1 MTTILETNRLVIR
14 QFTFDDTAFVIELL
28 NSAGWLKFIGDRHV
42 KTEEDAKNYLLNGP
56 MKSYQEHG
64 FGLSLVELKSDKTPI
79 GMCGLLK
86 RDFLENPDIGYAFL
100 PEFNGQGY
108 AFEAANATIIYAK
121 ETLNL
126 PNIMAIVNTDNQ
138 LSIRVLEKIGMT
150 FKEFFVYPD
159 EEDKK
164 LLFSNE

>member
-1 MTTILETNRLVIR
+1 MKHILETNRLVIR
-14 QFTFDDTAFVIELL
+14 QLTFEDTNFVIELL
-28 NSAGWLKFIGDRHV
+28 NSPGWLKFIGDRHV

-64 FGLSLVELKSDKTPI
+64 FGLSLVELKSDKMPI

-86 RDFLENPDIGYAFL
+86 RDFLGNPDIGYAFL
-100 PEFNGQGY
+100 PAFTGQGY

-121 ETLNL
+121 EKLNL
-126 PNIMAIVNTDNQ
+126 PHVMAIVNPDNQ

-150 FKEFFVYPD
+150 FKEFFIYPS
-159 EEDKK
+159 EEGEK

>member
-56 MKSYQEHG
+56 MKSYQEYG

-126 PNIMAIVNTDNQ
+126 PNIMAIVNADNQ

-150 FKEFFVYPD
+150 FKEFFIYPG